1 MILNVDGIAT
11 RYGLDSPGVES
22 QWEATF
28 TPTVQTGS
36 GALPVSRTMVTGILF
51 RGVKRSGPGA
61 DKLLHLVLK

>member
-1 MILNVDGIAT
+1 MILNVGGMAT

-28 TPTVQTGS
+28 TPAVQTEPGTH
-36 GALPVSRTMVTGILF
+36 PVSRTMVTGILF
-51 RGVKRSGPGA
+51 QGVKRPGPGA